1 MPGNIYVQCCS
12 TIRATNKHG
21 MNKHGQS
28 ADTEDD
34 AELRRARTYVTTAT
48 ATEQPAVY
56 ERRSVCYMLS
66 HTHTP
71 LGRFSKLDC
80 SKNNVVP
87 VPSDTYY
94 VFGKLSARS
103 FQRRPFGTETLFQL
117 HCGGIEQHG
126 PSPPRGR
133 GGTHRAVYGSQ
144 LVTNRRPIGQLT

>member
-103 FQRRPFGTETLFQL
+103 FQRRPFWHRDTVPTSLW
-117 HCGGIEQHG
+117 
-126 PSPPRGR
+126 R
-133 GGTHRAVYGSQ
+133 HRAAWTIAPQGEGWYTPCSI
-144 LVTNRRPIGQLT
+144 R